1 MLGGEVKQNFTA
13 LLHVRVFMDSGI
25 HHFLK
30 AAGDLQ
36 PGGVAL
42 VGGAFDGATD
52 GVCPL
57 LLRSLDI
64 LGADGQNAG
73 IPLGQ
78 FPGGFCRDLEG
89 VGTAADQAH
98 LPFRSGGRAVEKG
111 GKAHKVRD
119 KGRSRPVKNLL
130 GLADLQ
136 NVSGVH
142 NDDPVRQGDGLLV
155 VVGHDDGGDAQLFL
169 DALDLHLHL
178 HPELGVQVGK
188 GLVQQQDGGTGHQG
202 TSQGHTLLLAAGEL
216 PGITLVHTGEL
227 YQGEHVLH
235 PLPDLLL
242 GQLLELQT
250 KGHVFKNRH
259 VGEQR
264 VILEENADIAAVGR
278 DGGHIFAVH
287 QDLPGSGLGEAGDH
301 AQCGGLAAAAAAQQG
316 DHLAFGSL
324 QVHGIHRSELAESLG
339 QSL

>member
-1 MLGGEVKQNFTA
+1 M
-13 LLHVRVFMDSGI
+13 
-25 HHFLK
+25 
-30 AAGDLQ
+30 
-36 PGGVAL
+36 
-42 VGGAFDGATD
+42 
-52 GVCPL
+52 
-57 LLRSLDI
+57 
-64 LGADGQNAG
+64 
-73 IPLGQ
+73 
-78 FPGGFCRDLEG
+78 
-89 VGTAADQAH
+89 
-98 LPFRSGGRAVEKG
+98 
-111 GKAHKVRD
+111 
-119 KGRSRPVKNLL
+119 
-130 GLADLQ
+130 
-136 NVSGVH
+136 
-142 NDDPVRQGDGLLV
+142 
-155 VVGHDDGGDAQLFL
+155 GHDDGGDAQLLL

-264 VILEENADIAAVGR
+264 VILEENADIAAVGG
-278 DGGHIFAVH
+278 DSGNVFAVH
-287 QDLPGSGLGEAGDH
+287 QDLPGGRLSKAGDH